1 MLKASSLD
9 RLGIGNESNYNEYYW
24 SVKSI
29 EEGGKV
35 LTLDLCVEDNHT
47 YLANGFVSHN
57 TRRGAQ
63 MGILRVDHPDILEFI
78 DYKQDLTKLTNFN
91 VSVGVTDDF
100 LKALDADE
108 EFELVD
114 PADGPTGSK
123 LRAKDVWNRIITRAH
138 STGEPGIVFLDRMN
152 KHNPTPKLGPYEATN
167 PCWTGDT
174 KVWTI
179 YGPKTFAELASS
191 GEDIPVLSQDA
202 NNQLV
207 FKMMRNPRLTKNN
220 AEILAVTLDDGTV
233 LELTP
238 NHNLYLK
245 NGNKVMAKDLEIG
258 VSLGSVYRY
267 SASSKGYLRLTNG
280 VDTPMEHHVV
290 VSWNSGRRP
299 SYPTE
304 HCHHI
309 DNNNINNLPD
319 NLEIILA
326 SQHNSEHML
335 GINNPMSGVWDER
348 NPLFGRPTAGQD
360 NGRYRTDIDDQEL
373 EALRASG
380 MSYKDIA
387 KVTGCSK
394 YTVMKRL
401 GWVRPGSKEAVAN
414 HKVVSITKLEKT
426 ADVYNGTV
434 DDTHRYFV
442 MCGENDAILSAN
454 CGEQPLN
461 PYESCNLGSITLD
474 NMVSY
479 GEDNKPFLDDEKL
492 QEAVWLATQFMDDV
506 VDANEY
512 VPRVPEIRETT
523 LKTRK
528 LGLGIMGLARML
540 CKLNIA
546 YNSSEGRAMA
556 EHVYAFIDLHSKA
569 ASTEL
574 ARERGAYPYFMDNLD
589 ESMEFFRKDLQ
600 ERSNRAL
607 ESGMEEISDGYLQV
621 LNQIEQHGIRN
632 STTTTIAPTGTIS
645 MVADTSGGCE
655 PLFALAFKR
664 FQAETQMIETDKIF
678 LAALDNLGLSAE
690 VKNHVL
696 EEVTK
701 NEGSLINALA
711 RVPGLPAE
719 LEPLAQVF
727 VTAGDISPEDH
738 VLMQAALQKY
748 CDSAISKT
756 VNAPEN
762 YTVEETARVYDLALK
777 TNCKGVT
784 IYRNNSRQFQPLAV
798 TSAPATPESTGL
810 SSADETSIIELVE
823 KVMKVHEPRERPNRL
838 FGFNDRIETEQG
850 KLYVQVN
857 YDSQGVREVLAN
869 LGKGGG
875 VLSSL
880 VEAIGRLISVA
891 LKHHTP
897 VEDLSQSL
905 RGIRGG
911 SPNGFGPKQT
921 LSIPDAIGKVL
932 EASPETLGVT
942 SSQPEPQLEQVG
954 VLYKEH
960 RVPSAPVVNT
970 PVSLDPVRD
979 LGHSPECAECG
990 GTLVFSEGCMF
1001 CPRCFTSKCS

>member
-1 MLKASSLD
+1 MIPPLPVNILDGLPPLSENSQTVLTKRYLD
-9 RLGIGNESNYNEYYW
+9 RDEKGNIRETHDELFWRVAYFVAKNGHLKGLEEQHVMEQA
-24 SVKSI
+24 VKYFRMLRS
-29 EEGGKV
+29 GDF
-35 LTLDLCVEDNHT
+35 LPNSPT
-47 YLANGFVSHN
+47 LANAGTRTGQLSACFVIPVSDAFSN
-57 TRRGAQ
+57 ASDGIYDALTKAQLIQQTGGGVGYSFSRLRRKGAIVSTTKGIASGPVSFMDVFDVACEKMKQGGTRRGAQ

-78 DYKQDLTKLTNFN
+78 DYKQDLSKLTNFN
-91 VSVGVTDDF
+91 VSVGVTDAF
-100 LKALDADE
+100 LAALDADA

-114 PADGPTGSK
+114 PQDGPTGTK
-123 LRAKDVWNRIITRAH
+123 LRAKDIWNRIITRAH

-167 PCWTGDT
+167 PC
-174 KVWTI
+174 
-179 YGPKTFAELASS
+179 
-191 GEDIPVLSQDA
+191 
-202 NNQLV
+202 
-207 FKMMRNPRLTKNN
+207 
-220 AEILAVTLDDGTV
+220 
-233 LELTP
+233 
-238 NHNLYLK
+238 
-245 NGNKVMAKDLEIG
+245 
-258 VSLGSVYRY
+258 
-267 SASSKGYLRLTNG
+267 
-280 VDTPMEHHVV
+280 
-290 VSWNSGRRP
+290 
-299 SYPTE
+299 
-304 HCHHI
+304 
-309 DNNNINNLPD
+309 
-319 NLEIILA
+319 
-326 SQHNSEHML
+326 
-335 GINNPMSGVWDER
+335 
-348 NPLFGRPTAGQD
+348 
-360 NGRYRTDIDDQEL
+360 
-373 EALRASG
+373 
-380 MSYKDIA
+380 
-387 KVTGCSK
+387 
-394 YTVMKRL
+394 
-401 GWVRPGSKEAVAN
+401 
-414 HKVVSITKLEKT
+414 
-426 ADVYNGTV
+426 
-434 DDTHRYFV
+434 
-442 MCGENDAILSAN
+442 
-454 CGEQPLN
+454 GEQPLN

-479 GEDNKPFLDDEKL
+479 DEDNKPFLDDDKL
-492 QEAVWLATQFMDDV
+492 QEVVWLATQFMDDV

-540 CKLNIA
+540 CKLGIP

-569 ASTEL
+569 ASTEMAKEL
-574 ARERGAYPYFMDNLD
+574 GAYPYFMDNIG
-589 ESMEFFRKDLQ
+589 ESLEFFRKDLQ
-600 ERSNRAL
+600 ERANKAL
-607 ESGMEEISDGYLQV
+607 ESGMQEISDGYLAV
-621 LNQIEQHGIRN
+621 LDQIEDHGIRN

-664 FQAETQMIETDKIF
+664 FQAETQMIETDKVF
-678 LAALDNLGLSAE
+678 LAALDALGIREKDL
-690 VKNHVL
+690 VL

-711 RVPGLPAE
+711 RSDKLPKAQLEE
-719 LEPLAQVF
+719 LARVF

-798 TSAPATPESTGL
+798 TSAPAPEAASVE
-810 SSADETSIIELVE
+810 SAEMITEIVE
-823 KVMKVHEPRERPNRL
+823 DLLKKHSPRERPSRL

-850 KLYVQVN
+850 KLYVQIN

-932 EASPETLGVT
+932 ESSPEHLNVRTAEPE
-942 SSQPEPQLEQVG
+942 PEPQPIGLFYKEQV
-954 VLYKEH
+954 
-960 RVPSAPVVNT
+960 VPQAEVRGY
-970 PVSLDPVRD
+970 LDPVRD

-990 GTLVFSEGCMF
+990 ATLVFSEGCRS
-1001 CPRCFTSKCS
+1001 CPSCFSSKCS